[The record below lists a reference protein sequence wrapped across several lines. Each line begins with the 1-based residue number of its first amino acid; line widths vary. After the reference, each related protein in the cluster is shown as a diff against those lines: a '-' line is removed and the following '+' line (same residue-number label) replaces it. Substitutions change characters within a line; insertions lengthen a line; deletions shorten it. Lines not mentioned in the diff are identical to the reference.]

1 MKKNIVYILSGYN
14 MINGVSL
21 QGTAGYE
28 AHTEEGNVNVKKIAG
43 IFKL

>member
-1 MKKNIVYILSGYN
+1 

-28 AHTEEGNVNVKKIAG
+28 AHTEEGNVNVK
-43 IFKL
+43 

>member
-1 MKKNIVYILSGYN
+1 

-28 AHTEEGNVNVKKIAG
+28 AHTEEGNVNVKK
-43 IFKL
+43 LLE

>member
-1 MKKNIVYILSGYN
+1 

-28 AHTEEGNVNVKKIAG
+28 AHTEEGN
-43 IFKL
+43 

>member
-1 MKKNIVYILSGYN
+1 

-28 AHTEEGNVNVKKIAG
+28 AHTEEGNVNV
-43 IFKL
+43 

>member
-1 MKKNIVYILSGYN
+1 

-28 AHTEEGNVNVKKIAG
+28 AHTEEGNV
-43 IFKL
+43 